1 MILNEL
7 NNDIIKVV
15 LAADDNYAQHLGVTM
30 VSILENHL
38 STQKIEFHI
47 LDNDISS
54 VNIQKIKL
62 IGQKYKVDLFFYF
75 VSASDLD
82 NYPKPNYLPRS
93 AYLRILIPEL
103 LPVDINKVLYLDT
116 DVVVLGDILE
126 LYNQALEGFSLGA
139 VRDIMADEILRI
151 HFDKKV
157 RNYFNSGVLLINLQN
172 WRRLMLTEK
181 VKEFILLRGKE
192 IIRADQDILNS
203 LFINDWL
210 PLNKRFNSD
219 LKRGNPNKKI
229 EDNTIV
235 LHYSDKVKPWQ
246 YVFYGKSQ
254 KYYLKYLKMTPWT
267 DFNFSDKNFSM
278 YIRKYLRVFILA
290 LKRLLVPFIPNS
302 LLDIYRKI
310 LWSTYKVNKSKTF

>member
-47 LDNDISS
+47 LDNNINS

-62 IGQKYKVDLFFYF
+62 IGQKYKVDLFFYL
-75 VSASDLD
+75 VSSSDLD
-82 NYPKPNYLPRS
+82 NYPKHNYLPRS
-93 AYLRILIPEL
+93 TYLRVLIPEL
-103 LPVDINKVLYLDT
+103 LPRAINKVLYLDT
-116 DVVVLGDILE
+116 DIVVLGDISE
-126 LYNQALEGFSLGA
+126 LYNQGLGDFSLGA
-139 VRDIMADEILRI
+139 VRDIMADEILQI
-151 HFDKKV
+151 HFDKNV
-157 RNYFNSGVLLINLQN
+157 SNYFNAGVLLLNLEK
-172 WRRLMLTEK
+172 WRGLRLAEK
-181 VKEFILLRGKE
+181 SFELIRLYGRE

-203 LFINDWL
+203 LFVGDWQ
-210 PLNKRFNSD
+210 PLDKRFNSD
-219 LKRGNPNKKI
+219 LKRSNPSREI
-229 EDNTIV
+229 EANTVI
-235 LHYSDKVKPWQ
+235 LHYSDRVKPWQ
-246 YVFYGKSQ
+246 YIFYGKSQ
-254 KYYLKYLKMTPWT
+254 KYYLKYLKMTPWA

-290 LKRLLVPFIPNS
+290 LKRSLVSFIPNS
-302 LLDIYRKI
+302 LLNIYRKI